1 MAKVVK
7 QLRSGVENLAGG
19 HGAEI
24 IRGEGVLTGPHTIKV
39 GEELVGADQIILA
52 AGSVPGS
59 IPVPGADLPG
69 VMNSDGVLS
78 LEECPESVV
87 IIGGGGH
94 GGWTE
99 AGLQSAGAGIRRGA
113 DGPWLCPGG

>member
-39 GEELVGADQIILA
+39 GEELVGAD
-52 AGSVPGS
+52 
-59 IPVPGADLPG
+59 
-69 VMNSDGVLS
+69 
-78 LEECPESVV
+78 
-87 IIGGGGH
+87 
-94 GGWTE
+94 
-99 AGLQSAGAGIRRGA
+99 
-113 DGPWLCPGG
+113 